1 MSISARRVGKFELLE
16 ELGRGGMGVVYRARD
31 VRLDRLVALKFM
43 RPERAVDE
51 PSRAR
56 FLRECRAIASLNH
69 RNIATLYEAD
79 ESEDGALYFAAELVE
94 GDTLGRVLAQGP
106 VPIDRGI
113 AIAIEL
119 ADALAAAHAKGIVH
133 RDIKPANIM
142 IGRDG
147 RVKVLD
153 FGLASLGAAPLPF
166 DSDAPTQASPA
177 ESAAFGSIVGTP
189 GYMSP
194 EQLRGE
200 VVGPAADVYAAG
212 IVLRELVAASK
223 DRVPAR
229 VNAVVARCVS
239 PQAADRFE
247 DAAALRAALAT
258 LRPRPK
264 RLYWWAGAAAVAAVS
279 VAAYLWIG
287 RASPL
292 AFRSADRILIA
303 DVANETSDAVF
314 SGALGT
320 ALEIDL
326 RQSQYA
332 IVVSRREIGEAL
344 TLSRRAAD
352 TRLDVPTALD
362 LARWVNAK
370 AVLVPSIALVNG
382 RYRLTATLYATET
395 KSPVGSVDVA
405 SASRDAVLETGVDEL
420 TAGVRTRLGEP
431 LAQIQQ
437 ADLPA
442 VVVTTSSWEALEAVR
457 QGSHALDR
465 GQAVAAASFFE
476 EALRIDPE
484 FAAAKGQLALV
495 LIQYLKQ
502 GDRGRTLLADAAAA
516 TGRLSNYE
524 RVMFRGLVAQFV
536 NGNLDA
542 ALEEFRAATALFPT
556 RAEPPRNQGIV
567 LRAQGRYVEAAAAF
581 QEAYARD
588 PKMLTTLQLIWYLQI
603 GPLRDP
609 PGAIATAEKL
619 VASRP
624 EDPDALHMRGWSYL
638 GQQRFDEADRQLDAL
653 LQKSPAYVRARINRA
668 HLALKQHAVPE
679 AIERYRAIADDSR
692 AKRIDQDLDA
702 SELWLAIA
710 LQAAGRQ
717 AEADVRLAALLRSA
731 KSPASRGLYESIRG
745 RRAEAFG
752 HLRAL
757 PGDATLDAETA
768 TTAAGAYAFSG
779 NLDRALDLL
788 AVAQRLNVWD
798 AYYPLIRPDLKPL
811 WTDERFTRLVLTGK

>member
-1 MSISARRVGKFELLE
+1 
-16 ELGRGGMGVVYRARD
+16 

-51 PSRAR
+51 TSRAR
-56 FLRECRAIASLNH
+56 FLRECRAIAAMNH

-79 ESEDGALYFAAELVE
+79 ESEDGAMYFAAELVD
-94 GDTLGRVLAQGP
+94 GDTLAKVIAQGP
-106 VPIDRGI
+106 VPLDRGI
-113 AIAIEL
+113 EIAIEV

-153 FGLASLGAAPLPF
+153 FGLASLGAMPLPF
-166 DSDAPTQASPA
+166 DSDTPTQASPI
-177 ESAAFGSIVGTP
+177 ESAAFGAVVGTP

-212 IVLRELVAASK
+212 VVLRELVAAAK
-223 DRVPAR
+223 DRRVPAP

-239 PQAADRFE
+239 AQAVDRFQ
-247 DAAALRAALAT
+247 DAAALRAALAA
-258 LRPRPK
+258 LRPRPL
-264 RLYWWAGAAAVAAVS
+264 RMYWWTGAAAVAAAA
-279 VAAYLWIG
+279 VAVYLWIG

-314 SGALGT
+314 SGTLGT

-352 TRLDVPTALD
+352 TRLDVPTSLD

-382 RYRLTATLYATET
+382 RYRLSATLYATET
-395 KSPVGSVDVA
+395 KSPVGSVDVT
-405 SASRDAVLETGVDEL
+405 SATRDAVLETGVDEL

-457 QGSHALDR
+457 QGSLALDR

-495 LIQYLKQ
+495 LIQYLRQ
-502 GDRGRTLLADAAAA
+502 PDRGRKLLADASAA

-536 NGNLDA
+536 NGNLEA
-542 ALEEFRAATALFPT
+542 ALEEFRAATSLFPT

-567 LRAQGRYVEAAAAF
+567 LRALGRYPEAAAAF
-581 QEAYARD
+581 KEAYARD
-588 PKMLTTLQLIWYLQI
+588 PKMVTTLQLIWYLQV
-603 GPLRDP
+603 GPVRDP
-609 PGAIATAEKL
+609 PGALATAEKM
-619 VASRP
+619 VAQRP
-624 EDPDALHMRGWSYL
+624 DDADSLHMRGWSYL
-638 GQQRFDEADRQLDAL
+638 GQQRYDEADRQLQAL
-653 LQKSPAYVRARINRA
+653 LQKYPAYVRARINLG
-668 HLALKQHAVPE
+668 HLALKQGDAPR
-679 AIERYRAIADDSR
+679 AIERYRALVDDSR
-692 AKRIDQDLDA
+692 AKRIDQDLEA
-702 SELWLAIA
+702 CILWLAIA
-710 LQAAGRQ
+710 LHAGGRQ
-717 AEADVRLAALLRSA
+717 PEADVHLAALLRSA
-731 KSPASRGLYESIRG
+731 KTPASRALYESIRG
-745 RRAEAFG
+745 RRAEALA

-757 PGDATLDAETA
+757 PDPAKLDAESA
-768 TTAAGAYAFSG
+768 MTAAGAYGFLG
-779 NLDRALDLL
+779 DIDRALEWF
-788 AVAQRLNVWD
+788 AIGQRLNVWD
-798 AYYPLIRPDLKPL
+798 AYYAFIRPDLKPL
-811 WTDERFTRLVLTGK
+811 WATERFTQLVLVGK